1 MPDPSRF
8 ARALIAPAM
17 AASLGAC
24 APHTAPSLSVTGVR
38 VAQRTDAGL
47 VIDFQIDA
55 RNVNSFALPLKR
67 ARYTVWLDDRRVFQ
81 GVRSPEASLRRL
93 GTQRLH
99 LPAAIP
105 ASVPLPH
112 KVVRYRISGTLSYV
126 RPGALAEVLF
136 DAGIITPSTS
146 FSHTGTIDL
155 AGPTT
160 NEGG

>member
-1 MPDPSRF
+1 MPDPTRF
-8 ARALIAPAM
+8 ARASIALAL

-24 APHTAPSLSVTGVR
+24 APHAPPSLSVSGVR

-55 RNVNSFALPLKR
+55 RNVNSFALPLKS
-67 ARYTVWLDDRRVFQ
+67 ARYTVWLDDRRVFK

-105 ASVPLPH
+105 ASVPLPRG
-112 KVVRYRISGTLSYV
+112 VVGYRISGTLSYV

-136 DAGIITPSTS
+136 DAGVITPTTN
-146 FSHTGTIDL
+146 FSHTGTVDL
-155 AGPTT
+155 AEPST

>member
-1 MPDPSRF
+1 MTDPTRF
-8 ARALIAPAM
+8 APGSIALAL

-24 APHTAPSLSVTGVR
+24 APHTAPSLSVSGVR
-38 VAQRTDAGL
+38 VSHRTDAGL

-55 RNVNSFALPLKR
+55 RNVNSFALPLKS

-112 KVVRYRISGTLSYV
+112 GVVDYRISGRLSYV

-136 DAGIITPSTS
+136 DAGIVTPSTS
-146 FSHTGTIDL
+146 FSHTGTVDL